1 MSKILSIDNEPVIV
15 PIHFG
20 NDTKHEISEKSLFVL
35 LSTYKETLR
44 ELGVNVEINL
54 SVPSEGG
61 WKSDLI
67 ISIFGGVVLDSVLI
81 TITGYS
87 FVELLKNGRKKVIDV
102 VTRFLTKP
110 IDELPK
116 HIPSN
121 YLILKNRLYQQ
132 FQSDDC
138 IEYIEIDQSK
148 KILRHD
154 FNRYIA
160 EVEDDK
166 EDDKFIYIGEKN
178 IIVSSPDWRN
188 KRSWKGTVDNDE
200 VSFKFDL
207 DLTGKFWE
215 KIKLDQLDTH
225 TGTDNMLVQLA
236 MCENVRPKYMVIRV
250 MKYNDMDI
258 DSQLMI
264 EDLNKILLL
273 PDEEQDLFS
282 EIEQ

>member
-35 LSTYKETLR
+35 LSTYKEILR
-44 ELGVNVEINL
+44 ELGVKVEINL

-61 WKSDLI
+61 WKTDI
-67 ISIFGGVVLDSVLI
+67 IINIFSGVVLDSVLI

-116 HIPSN
+116 HIPPN
-121 YLILKNRLYQQ
+121 YLILKNHLYQQ

-148 KILRHD
+148 KILKHD

-178 IIVSSPDWRN
+178 IIVSSPDWKN
-188 KRSWKGTVDNDE
+188 KRSWKGSVDNNE
-200 VSFKFDL
+200 VYFKFDL
-207 DLTGKFWE
+207 TLTGKFWE
-215 KIKLDQLDTH
+215 KIKLDKLDIH

-236 MCENVRPKYMVIRV
+236 MCEKVRPKYLVIRV
-250 MKYNDMDI
+250 IKYNDMDI
-258 DSQLMI
+258 DNQLMI
-264 EDLNKILLL
+264 DDLNKILYYH
-273 PDEEQDLFS
+273 
-282 EIEQ
+282 